1 LEQIFRIAV
10 ASGGSLLTGGLC
22 LLSIFRFDLLLTE
35 RKMPEQNQSPAVQSL
50 RKEQKQQRSRPANEL
65 DKALEDTFPASDPA
79 SLTHT
84 AVAGG
89 TGLEEDRSGPQEQ
102 SSNKFAAF
110 AVERRI
116 RERPIASLLAAAA
129 IGFVFGV
136 TR

>member
-1 LEQIFRIAV
+1 
-10 ASGGSLLTGGLC
+10 
-22 LLSIFRFDLLLTE
+22 
-35 RKMPEQNQSPAVQSL
+35 MPEQNKSPAVQSL
-50 RKEQKQQRSRPANEL
+50 LMEQKQQRSRPANEL
-65 DKALEDTFPASDPA
+65 DKALADTFPASDPA

-89 TGLEEDRSGPQEQ
+89 TGLEENRPGSQEQ
-102 SSNKFAAF
+102 SNNKLAAF

-116 RERPIASLLAAAA
+116 RERPIAALLAAAA

>member
-1 LEQIFRIAV
+1 
-10 ASGGSLLTGGLC
+10 
-22 LLSIFRFDLLLTE
+22 
-35 RKMPEQNQSPAVQSL
+35 MPEQNQSPAVQSL

-89 TGLEEDRSGPQEQ
+89 IGPEADRFGSQEQ
-102 SSNKFAAF
+102 SNNKLAAF